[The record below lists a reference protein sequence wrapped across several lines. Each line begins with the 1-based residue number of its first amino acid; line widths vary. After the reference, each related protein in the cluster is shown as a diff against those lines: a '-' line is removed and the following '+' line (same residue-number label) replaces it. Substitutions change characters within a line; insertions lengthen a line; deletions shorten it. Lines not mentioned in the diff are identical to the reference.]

1 MRITLRLLEE
11 ELSACYPGAVS
22 AGGGE
27 ELQTAVLLC
36 EHTGPLRREQ
46 LYCCAAAACPPDAP
60 EGICF
65 LLAGPPTGE
74 LPKSYLLVAQE
85 PDEQVLLLRVQSIL
99 LRLWS
104 WCAEVLH
111 ISTDVTDLQ
120 SLVDVS
126 GPLFP
131 QGLSLLSVYHDRIFS
146 SDVHR
151 GDTGRWET
159 LVRAYCDPDTTSAE
173 LPFDFVAD
181 LHSQHGPHIIS
192 LRGDSTEYL
201 VCNIFID
208 DIRVGN
214 IVAPLRSDQIRSC
227 YFLYMQE
234 LLGCAE
240 RMLEAARSEEDDP
253 LTGTVRRLLCG
264 EQVAPETLQ
273 QLCAGEGW
281 AEQGHTLR
289 VSVIHA
295 KEQARQQFRSGQLL
309 FRNIIS
315 SIYYKS
321 KVLIFDEDI
330 VLVRDFTAND
340 CWEESADSL
349 DRLHYF
355 LRQIHAAMGSSI
367 PFSDLTQLR
376 IFYEQARTVALST
389 EDPAV
394 LLHEY
399 SRYLPHD
406 MISSFASSRPLGHY
420 IHPEIVRLAEQDPR
434 GSAGLLLSLY
444 YYLLNDRSYQLCAEK
459 QHIHRSSF
467 AYRINKVLGVLTCN
481 LNDENTRL
489 SLLLSI
495 CMYWYLHPEADPM
508 GISRWNVR

>member
-11 ELSACYPGAVS
+11 ELSAYYPGVVTV
-22 AGGGE
+22 GGE
-27 ELQTAVLLC
+27 GDLRTAVLLS
-36 EHTGPLRREQ
+36 EHTGPLCREQ

-60 EGICF
+60 EDICF
-65 LLAGPPTGE
+65 LLAGQPTGE

-85 PDEQVLLLRVQSIL
+85 PDVQTLLLRMQSIF

-104 WCAEVLH
+104 WYAEILR
-111 ISTDVTDLQ
+111 ISAGGADFQ
-120 SLVDVS
+120 SLVNTS

-131 QGLSLLSVYHDRIFS
+131 NGMSLLSVYHDRIFS
-146 SDVHR
+146 SDIHR
-151 GDTGRWET
+151 SSTGRWEA
-159 LVRAYCDPDTTSAE
+159 LVRAYCDPDATSAD
-173 LPFDFVAD
+173 LPFDLVAD

-192 LRGDSTEYL
+192 MRGDSTEYL
-201 VCNIFID
+201 VCNIFLD

-214 IVAPLRSDQIRSC
+214 MVAPLQSDQVKSC

-240 RMLEAARSEEDDP
+240 RMFEAARSDGEEP
-253 LTGTVRRLLCG
+253 LTGMLRRLLDG
-264 EQVAPETLQ
+264 EQAAPETLRL
-273 QLCAGEGW
+273 LCAAEGW

-295 KEQARQQFRSGQLL
+295 REHARQQFRSGQLL

-321 KVLIFDEDI
+321 KVLIFNEDI

-340 CWEESADSL
+340 CCAESEDSL

-376 IFYEQARTVALST
+376 IFYEQARTVALSV
-389 EDPAV
+389 ENPA
-394 LLHEY
+394 LPLHEY
-399 SRYLPHD
+399 SRYLPYD
-406 MISSFASSRPLGHY
+406 MISSFASSHPLDHY
-420 IHPEIVRLAEQDPR
+420 LHPEIVRLAGQDPK

-444 YYLLNDRSYQLCAEK
+444 HYLLNDRSYQLCAEK

-467 AYRINKVLGVLTCN
+467 AYRINKVLGMLTCD

-495 CMYWYLHPEADPM
+495 CMYWYLHPEADSV